1 MSEFLFLEYTLV
13 GIEFG
18 IVVTIHLL
26 FGNMDQTQVARIQFN
41 QLKGFPTVIDD
52 KLETEAFLEASNE
65 IVEVIRK

>member
-13 GIEFG
+13 ASNLELSP
-18 IVVTIHLL
+18 IHLL
-26 FGNMDQTQVARIQFN
+26 FGNMDQKTQVARIQFN

>member
-1 MSEFLFLEYTLV
+1 
-13 GIEFG
+13 
-18 IVVTIHLL
+18 
-26 FGNMDQTQVARIQFN
+26 MDQTQVARIQFN